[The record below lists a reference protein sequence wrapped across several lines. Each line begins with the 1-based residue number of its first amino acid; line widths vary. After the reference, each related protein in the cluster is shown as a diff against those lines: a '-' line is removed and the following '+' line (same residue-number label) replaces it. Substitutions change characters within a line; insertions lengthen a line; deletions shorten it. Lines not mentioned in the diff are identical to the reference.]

1 MKSKNNDFR
10 SDEFYDKKYDDTAW
24 LTQREKDGVALI
36 NRISELQV
44 FKKGDKMLDAG
55 CGSGDMAKAI
65 MERYKVIAYGTD
77 LNKVAIRR
85 ANGVGIKAKIAN
97 LDEKW
102 PYENS
107 FFNSIVAAEIIE
119 HVVNPDNFL
128 SEAKRVLKK
137 NGHLVITTPNLAAWF
152 NRLIFLFG
160 FQPFFTEVST
170 IDKTMG
176 LKFTRSLT
184 PNRETMGHI
193 RVFTLRALK
202 DMLEMHG
209 FEIVSAKGSTVYYL
223 PKYMVP
229 FDYLFK
235 YTPSLST
242 DMTIVAKKK

>member
-1 MKSKNNDFR
+1 MKNKIADFR
-10 SDEFYDKKYDDTAW
+10 SDEFYDEKYDDESW

-36 NRISELQV
+36 NRIKSYRV

-65 MERYKVIAYGTD
+65 MKKYGVVAYGTD

-85 ANGVGIKAKIAN
+85 ANGVGVKAKIAN

-102 PYENS
+102 PYEDS
-107 FFNSIVAAEIIE
+107 FFNSVIAAEIIE
-119 HVVNPDNFL
+119 HVINPDNFL

-137 NGHLVITTPNLAAWF
+137 NGYLVITTPNLASWF
-152 NRLIFLFG
+152 NRMIFLFG
-160 FQPFFTEVST
+160 YQPFFTEVST

-176 LKFTRSLT
+176 LKFTRRLT
-184 PNRETMGHI
+184 PNRDTMGHI
-193 RVFTLRALK
+193 RVFTLKALR
-202 DMLEMHG
+202 DMLEMYG
-209 FEIVSAKGSTVYYL
+209 FNIVAEKGSTVYYL

-242 DMTIVAKKK
+242 DMTIIARKK